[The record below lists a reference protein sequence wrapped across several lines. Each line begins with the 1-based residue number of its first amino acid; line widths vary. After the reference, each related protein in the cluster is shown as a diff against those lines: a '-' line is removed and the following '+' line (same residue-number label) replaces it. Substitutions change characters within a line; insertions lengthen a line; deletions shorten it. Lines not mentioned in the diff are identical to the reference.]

1 MELCNFQT
9 YLLGADMRK
18 SRINSFEKQ
27 LIYKS
32 IGHLFLCTMAAV
44 LIVLS
49 IVIGSGTNNASVIK
63 WFTEE
68 VKSLFLMGIAI
79 ILILSMGIGWV
90 IAIVRADKRAVFKTL
105 GSHDA
110 IFEFDEFNQLNT
122 AYMDKLNALRHL
134 KNEYNEKKRI
144 LSDLDMGVKQIFY
157 QYKNANEKNQLLENE
172 YDYLKDF
179 YDKVSEK
186 LSSLIWIV
194 DYDGNIIY
202 YNDLVAKSFKFEKNQ
217 QLVIQDI
224 LKISNKQFDLFRKRD
239 FQNILL
245 YLNNDVTVS
254 GKNIRLF
261 DKESIKFILFVSA
274 TSNQEKVMNRSY
286 LKKSRDLHFIN
297 EISKIISGQIT
308 IDTTLQDAIE
318 KIAFLGNFNS
328 CSIRLIND
336 KDELALKALSG
347 YSKEFVLS
355 EKMTTTNSHI
365 GYAFN
370 ENKIITINT
379 VEDLLFDEPDVK
391 NVILNHRKVAYIPLT
406 NYNKNLGVMAIVSD
420 YDFDSESIV
429 LLESISINVTIA
441 LEKILLFE
449 KLKSNYFKTV
459 EAFVTATEIKSER
472 INGHSRRVA
481 EICRIIAHKLYL
493 NAQEVDEIYMAG
505 LLHDVG
511 KLVFSDNSLEY
522 YFDKDNHG
530 AIGRKMV
537 EKVGLTKDILDGIE
551 HHHLDYNLLNSKSNE
566 ITEQPYYAQIIR
578 IASDF
583 DLYMNY
589 ETTDRIAPNFIQDM
603 QPLVGNVYSPQF
615 MRIMADILSKMENVL
630 LKIYQNEAVDEKEL
644 L

>member
-1 MELCNFQT
+1 
-9 YLLGADMRK
+9 MRK

-32 IGHLFLCTMAAV
+32 MGHLFLCV
-44 LIVLS
+44 L
-49 IVIGSGTNNASVIK
+49 TA
-63 WFTEE
+63 
-68 VKSLFLMGIAI
+68 IAI
-79 ILILSMGIGWV
+79 SISFIIGDESKRIRTFEWISSGWISILLTILFTLLAVTVGIFWV
-90 IAIVRADKRAVFKTL
+90 ISIIREDKKVMYSAL
-105 GSHDA
+105 GTHASN
-110 IFEFDEFNQLNT
+110 FEFDEFNKLNT
-122 AYMDKLNALRHL
+122 VYLKRVNEIKTL
-134 KNEYNEKKRI
+134 KNVYNEKKAAVAASNI
-144 LSDLDMGVKQIFY
+144 AVKQIYY
-157 QYKNANEKNQLLENE
+157 QYRNVNEKNQLLENE
-172 YDYLKDF
+172 LNHLIDF
-179 YDKVSEK
+179 YNKVSEK

-202 YNDLVAKSFKFEKNQ
+202 YNDLVGKSFKFDQ
-217 QLVIQDI
+217 QEQLTIHDI
-224 LKISNKQFDLFRKRD
+224 LKISDEQFDLFRKRD

-245 YLNNDVTVS
+245 YMKTDSPVS
-254 GKNIRLF
+254 GKNMRLF
-261 DKESIKFILFVSA
+261 DNESIKYILFVSA

-297 EISKIISGQIT
+297 EISKIISGQIA
-308 IDTTLQDAIE
+308 IETTLQDAIE

-336 KDELALKALSG
+336 KDELELKARSG
-347 YSKEFVLS
+347 YSNEIIFS
-355 EKMTTTNSHI
+355 EKMATTNSHI

-370 ENKIITINT
+370 ENKIITINNT
-379 VEDLLFDEPDVK
+379 EDLLFDEPGVK
-391 NVILNHRKVAYIPLT
+391 KIIKNQRKVAFIPLT
-406 NYNKNLGVMAIVSD
+406 NYNKNLGVMSIVSD
-420 YDFDSESIV
+420 YDFDSESII

-481 EICRIIAHKLYL
+481 EICRVIANKLYL

-511 KLVFSDNSLEY
+511 KLVFSDNSMAY

-551 HHHLDYNLLNSKSNE
+551 HHHLDYNLMNSSSSE

-589 ETTDRIAPNFIQDM
+589 ETTNIEAPNFIIDM
-603 QPLVGNVYSPQF
+603 RPLVGNVYSPQF
-615 MRIMADILSKMENVL
+615 MRIMADILSKKENVL
-630 LKIYQNEAVDEKEL
+630 LKIYQNEDEDEKKL

>member
-1 MELCNFQT
+1 MQFPN
-9 YLLGADMRK
+9 LGADMRK

-27 LIYKS
+27 LIYKMMTHLILCILAALAICFYMV
-32 IGHLFLCTMAAV
+32 IGSRSKRILTYEWLSTGGMTMLLTGLLV
-44 LIVLS
+44 LIVLGVGFFW
-49 IVIGSGTNNASVIK
+49 IITVIRT
-63 WFTEE
+63 
-68 VKSLFLMGIAI
+68 
-79 ILILSMGIGWV
+79 
-90 IAIVRADKRAVFKTL
+90 DKRLMYSAL
-105 GSHDA
+105 GSRDA
-110 IFEFDEFNQLNT
+110 YVEFNEFDELNVI
-122 AYMDKLNALRHL
+122 YMDKLNEIRNL
-134 KNEYNEKKRI
+134 KNIYNEKKI
-144 LSDLDMGVKQIFY
+144 SLTASDMAVKQIFY
-157 QYKNANEKNQLLENE
+157 QYKNVNEKTQILES
-172 YDYLKDF
+172 DLDHLKDF
-179 YDKVSEK
+179 YEKVSEK

-194 DYDGNIIY
+194 DYDGNLIY
-202 YNDLVAKSFKFEKNQ
+202 FNDLVAKSFKFENNHS
-217 QLVIQDI
+217 LNIYDI
-224 LKISNKQFDLFRKRD
+224 LKISSKQFDLFRKRD

-245 YLNNDVTVS
+245 YLSNDVTVS
-254 GKNIRLF
+254 GKNMRLF
-261 DKESIKFILFVSA
+261 DNESIKYILFVSA

-297 EISKIISGQIT
+297 EISKIISGQIA

-336 KDELALKALSG
+336 KEELEIKALSG
-347 YSKEFVLS
+347 YSNEFVLT
-355 EKMTTTNSHI
+355 EKMKTTNSHI

-370 ENKIITINT
+370 ENKIVTINE
-379 VEDLLFDEPDVK
+379 VEDLLFDEPGVK
-391 NVILNHRKVAYIPLT
+391 KVILNHRKVAYIPLT
-406 NYNKNLGVMAIVSD
+406 NYNKNLGVLSIVSD
-420 YDFDSESIV
+420 YDFDSESVI

-481 EICRIIAHKLYL
+481 EICRVIADKLYL
-493 NAQEVDEIYMAG
+493 NSQEVDEIYMAG

-511 KLVFSDNSLEY
+511 KLVFSDNSHEY
-522 YFDKDNHG
+522 FFDKDNHG

-551 HHHLDYNLLNSKSNE
+551 HHHLDYNLQNSNSNA

-583 DLYMNY
+583 DLYMNN
-589 ETTDRIAPNFIQDM
+589 ETTNISTPNFIFDM
-603 QPLVGNVYSPQF
+603 KPLIGTVYSPQF
-615 MRIMADILSKMENVL
+615 MRIINDILSKKDNVL
-630 LKIYQNEAVDEKEL
+630 LKIYQNEVVDENEL